1 MVELMMKLQN
11 NWKRQYLILFHL
23 QRKNRVYERQAAAA
37 VCLEY
42 NKEFTMKNYV
52 FQMPLDRLTVI
63 KAFTVEKL
71 IENDRTVI
79 YQNKSLRMAFDKK
92 VVRVLVFQEDETI
105 ERKLYRYFYET
116 EELNK
121 WKQEKLSGSTMQKVM
136 DLS

>member
-1 MVELMMKLQN
+1 
-11 NWKRQYLILFHL
+11 
-23 QRKNRVYERQAAAA
+23 
-37 VCLEY
+37 
-42 NKEFTMKNYV
+42 MKNYV

-121 WKQEKLSGSTMQKVM
+121 
-136 DLS
+136 

>member
-1 MVELMMKLQN
+1 
-11 NWKRQYLILFHL
+11 
-23 QRKNRVYERQAAAA
+23 
-37 VCLEY
+37 
-42 NKEFTMKNYV
+42 MKNYV

-71 IENDRTVI
+71 MENDRTVI

-121 WKQEKLSGSTMQKVM
+121 
-136 DLS
+136 

>member
-1 MVELMMKLQN
+1 M
-11 NWKRQYLILFHL
+11 
-23 QRKNRVYERQAAAA
+23 
-37 VCLEY
+37 EY

-63 KAFTVEKL
+63 KAFAVEKL

-116 EELNK
+116 EEFK
-121 WKQEKLSGSTMQKVM
+121 K
-136 DLS
+136 